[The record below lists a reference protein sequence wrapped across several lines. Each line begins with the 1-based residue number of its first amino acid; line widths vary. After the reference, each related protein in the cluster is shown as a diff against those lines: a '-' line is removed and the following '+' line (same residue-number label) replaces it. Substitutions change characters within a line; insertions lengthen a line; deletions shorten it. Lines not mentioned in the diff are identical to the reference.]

1 MDELEGLPD
10 DMGMDLP
17 IDASEAALTQLVQLQ
32 QQSQQQIAQAMQ
44 EIAQMQAQLG
54 QRIII
59 ALLQIA
65 ETNSQVAAALK
76 ALSAPRRRVPIRD
89 KDGRITEAH
98 DMPMGM

>member
-44 EIAQMQAQLG
+44 EIAQQAQLG